1 MRDGASD
8 EVEAPSTGLAL
19 TLERLGL
26 PLARLKTGTPP
37 RLDGGTIAW
46 EDPALMVQPSEDRAR
61 NAFSFEHEQQGQHGQ
76 QGQPP
81 LPPLPRA
88 PRLVDCYRGATN
100 AATHAIVARNRHRL
114 PAYDSGGGAGA
125 GPRYCP
131 SLHVK
136 VERFPTRD
144 EHVVWL
150 EPEGLDTT
158 TVYPNGISGAFDPEV
173 QREIVRSI
181 RGLEAAEIVRPG
193 YDVEYDFVAPGGGCL
208 THALETVARPACPLT
223 VPSSGIPPL
232 PLWGW
237 HGWPWAATSLSLE
250 ELPCR
255 SGPPR
260 EARAPT
266 NPRHGHTH
274 TRGPKWPTLVWL
286 PHDTQACRGLYL
298 AGQIIGTTGY
308 EEAASLGL
316 VAGLNAAL
324 ARGDGQPPFVLG
336 RHEAY
341 IGVLVDDLVTRGT
354 TEPYRM
360 FTSRAEYR
368 LLLRCRR
375 DTRRPS
381 LARMPT
387 PCPQTQPTNPPPPN
401 PTITRT

>member
-1 MRDGASD
+1 MGRRYVRDGASD

-46 EDPALMVQPSEDRAR
+46 EDPALVVQPSEDRAR
-61 NAFSFEHEQQGQHGQ
+61 NAFSFEHEQHEQQGQQGRQGRQGQ
-76 QGQPP
+76 QGQPPLPP

-136 VERFPTRD
+136 VERFPSRD

-208 THALETVARPACPLT
+208 THALETVARPAGSLT
-223 VPSSGIPPL
+223 
-232 PLWGW
+232 
-237 HGWPWAATSLSLE
+237 
-250 ELPCR
+250 CR
-255 SGPPR
+255 P
-260 EARAPT
+260 
-266 NPRHGHTH
+266 
-274 TRGPKWPTLVWL
+274 
-286 PHDTQACRGLYL
+286 
-298 AGQIIGTTGY
+298 
-308 EEAASLGL
+308 
-316 VAGLNAAL
+316 
-324 ARGDGQPPFVLG
+324 
-336 RHEAY
+336 
-341 IGVLVDDLVTRGT
+341 
-354 TEPYRM
+354 
-360 FTSRAEYR
+360 
-368 LLLRCRR
+368 
-375 DTRRPS
+375 
-381 LARMPT
+381 
-387 PCPQTQPTNPPPPN
+387 
-401 PTITRT
+401 

>member
-1 MRDGASD
+1 MGRRYVRDGASD

-61 NAFSFEHEQQGQHGQ
+61 NAFSFEHEQHGQHGQ
-76 QGQPP
+76 SPQSP
-81 LPPLPRA
+81 LRRA

-237 HGWPWAATSLSLE
+237 HGWPWAATSLSLA

-266 NPRHGHTH
+266 R
-274 TRGPKWPTLVWL
+274 
-286 PHDTQACRGLYL
+286 
-298 AGQIIGTTGY
+298 
-308 EEAASLGL
+308 
-316 VAGLNAAL
+316 
-324 ARGDGQPPFVLG
+324 
-336 RHEAY
+336 
-341 IGVLVDDLVTRGT
+341 TRGT
-354 TEPYRM
+354 GTR
-360 FTSRAEYR
+360 TRAGQSGRR
-368 LLLRCRR
+368 LSGCLTTPRR
-375 DTRRPS
+375 AAASTWRGRSSAPRATRRRRA
-381 LARMPT
+381 LASSPAS
-387 PCPQTQPTNPPPPN
+387 
-401 PTITRT
+401 TRRSREGMGSRPLCSGGTRRTLACWSTTW